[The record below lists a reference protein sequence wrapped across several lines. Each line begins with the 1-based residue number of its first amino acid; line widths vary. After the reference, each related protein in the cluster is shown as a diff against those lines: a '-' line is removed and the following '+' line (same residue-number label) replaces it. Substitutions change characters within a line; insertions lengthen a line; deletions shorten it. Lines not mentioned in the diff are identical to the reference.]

1 MSRPSSILPRTS
13 TLLLLVVLVL
23 GLALGVVWLLT
34 AQRQSET
41 SREALQQLQARSS
54 RIAQLDTLLVHVLD
68 AESGVR
74 GFINS
79 NNPVFLTP
87 YQDGRAVVDKS
98 LAALKTSEWENA
110 AQRSSLDQLALLI
123 EARWKVMTQA
133 LEQGALPKA
142 DGPTGGIGKEL
153 TDDIRS
159 IILGLRAQTVEQMNA
174 TIVASFDR
182 FAEARGTNMVL
193 GMGVLVLLLAII
205 VLLYR
210 QDRLRDRL
218 AALLQSE
225 NTRLQAEVEARTA
238 DLSNLAT
245 YLTNTR
251 EAEQERIARE
261 LHDELGALLTAAKM
275 DAGWIARKLPADAMA
290 PLRDRFDRLLD
301 TLSQV
306 ISIKRRVVADLRP
319 PLLADLGLIE
329 ALRSLAQSGMVG
341 ENEGR
346 IELDLPETLPELPAD
361 VSLAL
366 YRIAQEALTNVRR
379 HARATK
385 VRLQLAT
392 GPREIVL
399 QVEDDG
405 IGFDPSVER
414 LNRHGLAGIA
424 HRVQMLAGRL
434 DIASR
439 PGHGTRIEAR
449 MPLSAATA

>member
-13 TLLLLVVLVL
+13 TLLLLVVLAL
-23 GLALGVVWLLT
+23 GFALGVVWLLT

-41 SREALQQLQARSS
+41 SREALQQLQAHSNRV
-54 RIAQLDTLLVHVLD
+54 ALLDTLLLRVLD

-87 YQDGRAVVDKS
+87 YQDGRADVDKT
-98 LAALKTSEWENA
+98 LAALRAGEWANA
-110 AQRSSLDQLALLI
+110 AQRGTLDRLTLLI
-123 EARWKVMTQA
+123 DARWKLMTQA
-133 LEQGALPKA
+133 IESGKLPKA
-142 DGPTGGIGKEL
+142 DGPTGGIGKEI
-153 TDDIRS
+153 TDDIRGLIS
-159 IILGLRAQTVEQMNA
+159 GLREHTVAQMNA

-182 FAEARGTNMVL
+182 FAEARSTNTVL

-238 DLSNLAT
+238 DLSSLAT

-261 LHDELGALLTAAKM
+261 LHDELGALLTAAKL
-275 DAGWIARKLPADAMA
+275 DAGWIARKLPAEALA

-329 ALRSLAQSGMVG
+329 ALRSLAQSGMMG
-341 ENEGR
+341 ENDGR
-346 IELDLPETLPELPAD
+346 IELDLPETLPELPAA

-366 YRIAQEALTNVRR
+366 YRIVQEALTNVRR
-379 HARATK
+379 HAHATR
-385 VRLQLAT
+385 VRVGLTA

-405 IGFDPSVER
+405 SGFDPSAR
-414 LNRHGLAGIA
+414 RMNHHGLAGIA

-434 DIASR
+434 EIASR

-449 MPLSAATA
+449 IPFATADA

>member
-1 MSRPSSILPRTS
+1 MSRPSSLLPRTT
-13 TLLLLVVLVL
+13 TLLLLMVLAL
-23 GLALGVVWLLT
+23 GFTLGVVWLLS
-34 AQRQSET
+34 AQRQSAT

-54 RIAQLDTLLVHVLD
+54 RIAQLDTLLVNVLD

-87 YQDGRAVVDKS
+87 YQDGRAVVDKT
-98 LAALKTSEWENA
+98 LAALKAGEWENA

-133 LEQGALPKA
+133 LEQSALPKT

-159 IILGLRAQTVEQMNA
+159 LILGLRAQTVAQMNA

-182 FAEARGTNMVL
+182 FAEARRTNTVL
-193 GMGVLVLLLAII
+193 GLGVLVLLLAII

-210 QDRLRDRL
+210 QERLRDRL

-225 NTRLQAEVEARTA
+225 NARLQAEVAARTA

-261 LHDELGALLTAAKM
+261 LHDELGALLTAAKL
-275 DAGWIARKLPADAMA
+275 DAGWIARKLPAEAMA

-319 PLLADLGLIE
+319 PLLAELGLIE

-346 IELDLPETLPELPAD
+346 IELELPETLPELPAS

-366 YRIAQEALTNVRR
+366 FRIAQEALTNVRR
-379 HARATK
+379 HAQAKR
-385 VRLQLAT
+385 VRLSLTVEPQ
-392 GPREIVL
+392 EIVL

-405 IGFDPSVER
+405 TGFDPSVQR
-414 LNRHGLAGIA
+414 LNRHGLTGIA

-434 DIASR
+434 EVASR

-449 MPLSAATA
+449 VPLNAAAA

>member
-1 MSRPSSILPRTS
+1 M
-13 TLLLLVVLVL
+13 VLAL
-23 GLALGVVWLLT
+23 GFTLGVVWLLS
-34 AQRQSET
+34 AQRQSAT

-54 RIAQLDTLLVHVLD
+54 RIAQLDTLLVNVLD

-87 YQDGRAVVDKS
+87 YQDGRAVVDKT
-98 LAALKTSEWENA
+98 LAALKAGEWENA

-133 LEQGALPKA
+133 LEQSALPKT

-159 IILGLRAQTVEQMNA
+159 LILGLRAQTVAQMNA
-174 TIVASFDR
+174 TIVAAFDR
-182 FAEARGTNMVL
+182 FAEARRTNTVL
-193 GMGVLVLLLAII
+193 GLGVLVLLLAII

-210 QDRLRDRL
+210 QERLRDRL

-225 NTRLQAEVEARTA
+225 NARLQTEVAARTA

-261 LHDELGALLTAAKM
+261 LHDELGALLTAAKL
-275 DAGWIARKLPADAMA
+275 DAGWIARKLPAEAMA

-319 PLLADLGLIE
+319 PLLAELGLIE

-346 IELDLPETLPELPAD
+346 IELELPETLPELPAS

-366 YRIAQEALTNVRR
+366 FRIAQEALTNVRR
-379 HARATK
+379 HAQAKR
-385 VRLQLAT
+385 VRLSLTVEPQ
-392 GPREIVL
+392 EIVL

-405 IGFDPSVER
+405 TGFDPAVQR
-414 LNRHGLAGIA
+414 LNRHGLTGIA

-434 DIASR
+434 EVASR

-449 MPLSAATA
+449 VPLNAAAA

>member
-1 MSRPSSILPRTS
+1 M
-13 TLLLLVVLVL
+13 VLAL
-23 GLALGVVWLLT
+23 GFTLGVVWLLS
-34 AQRQSET
+34 AQRHSAT

-54 RIAQLDTLLVHVLD
+54 RIAQLDTLLVNVLD

-87 YQDGRAVVDKS
+87 YQDGRAVVDKT
-98 LAALKTSEWENA
+98 LAALKAGEWENA

-133 LEQGALPKA
+133 LAQSALPKT

-159 IILGLRAQTVEQMNA
+159 LILGLRAQTVAEMNA

-182 FAEARGTNMVL
+182 FAEARRTNTVL
-193 GMGVLVLLLAII
+193 GLGVLVLLLAII

-210 QDRLRDRL
+210 QERLRDRL

-225 NTRLQAEVEARTA
+225 NARLQAEVAARTA

-261 LHDELGALLTAAKM
+261 LHDELGALLTAAKL
-275 DAGWIARKLPADAMA
+275 DAGWIARKLPAEAMT

-319 PLLADLGLIE
+319 PLLAELGLIE

-346 IELDLPETLPELPAD
+346 IELELPETLPELPAS

-366 YRIAQEALTNVRR
+366 FRIAQEALTNVRR
-379 HARATK
+379 HAQAKR
-385 VRLQLAT
+385 VRLSLTVEPQ
-392 GPREIVL
+392 EIVL

-405 IGFDPSVER
+405 TGFDPSVQH
-414 LNRHGLAGIA
+414 LNRHGLTGIA

-434 DIASR
+434 DVASR

-449 MPLSAATA
+449 VPLNAAAA

>member
-1 MSRPSSILPRTS
+1 MSRPSSLLPRTT
-13 TLLLLVVLVL
+13 TLLLLMVLAL
-23 GLALGVVWLLT
+23 GFTLGVVWLLS
-34 AQRQSET
+34 AQRQSAT

-54 RIAQLDTLLVHVLD
+54 RIAQLDTLLVNVLD

-87 YQDGRAVVDKS
+87 YQDGRAVVDKT
-98 LAALKTSEWENA
+98 LAALKAGEWENA

-133 LEQGALPKA
+133 LEQSALPKT

-159 IILGLRAQTVEQMNA
+159 LILGLRAQTVAQMNA
-174 TIVASFDR
+174 TIVAAFDR
-182 FAEARGTNMVL
+182 FAEARRTNTVL
-193 GMGVLVLLLAII
+193 GLGVLVLLLAII

-210 QDRLRDRL
+210 QERLRDRL

-225 NTRLQAEVEARTA
+225 NARLQTEVAARTA

-261 LHDELGALLTAAKM
+261 LHDELGALLTAAKL
-275 DAGWIARKLPADAMA
+275 DAGWIARKLPAEAMA

-319 PLLADLGLIE
+319 PLLAELGLIE

-346 IELDLPETLPELPAD
+346 IELELPETLPELPAS

-366 YRIAQEALTNVRR
+366 FRIAQEALTNVRR
-379 HARATK
+379 HAQAKR
-385 VRLQLAT
+385 VRLSLTVEPQ
-392 GPREIVL
+392 EIVL

-405 IGFDPSVER
+405 TGFDPAVQR
-414 LNRHGLAGIA
+414 LNRHGLTGIA

-434 DIASR
+434 EVASR

-449 MPLSAATA
+449 VPLNAAAA

>member
-1 MSRPSSILPRTS
+1 M
-13 TLLLLVVLVL
+13 
-23 GLALGVVWLLT
+23 
-34 AQRQSET
+34 
-41 SREALQQLQARSS
+41 
-54 RIAQLDTLLVHVLD
+54 
-68 AESGVR
+68 
-74 GFINS
+74 
-79 NNPVFLTP
+79 FLTP
-87 YQDGRAVVDKS
+87 YQDGRAVVDKT
-98 LAALKTSEWENA
+98 LAALKAGEWENA

-133 LEQGALPKA
+133 LEQSALPKT

-159 IILGLRAQTVEQMNA
+159 LILGLRAQSVAEMNA
-174 TIVASFDR
+174 TIVAAFDR
-182 FAEARGTNMVL
+182 FAEARRTNTVL
-193 GMGVLVLLLAII
+193 GLGVLVLLLAII

-210 QDRLRDRL
+210 QERLRDRL

-225 NTRLQAEVEARTA
+225 NARLQAEVAARTA

-261 LHDELGALLTAAKM
+261 LHDELGALLTAAKL
-275 DAGWIARKLPADAMA
+275 DAGWIARKLPAEAMA

-319 PLLADLGLIE
+319 PLLAELGLIE

-346 IELDLPETLPELPAD
+346 IELELPETLPELPAS

-366 YRIAQEALTNVRR
+366 FRIAQEALTNVRR
-379 HARATK
+379 HAQAKR
-385 VRLQLAT
+385 VRLSLTVEPQ
-392 GPREIVL
+392 EIVL
-399 QVEDDG
+399 QVEEDCT
-405 IGFDPSVER
+405 GFDPSVQR
-414 LNRHGLAGIA
+414 LNRHGLTGIA

-434 DIASR
+434 EVASR

-449 MPLSAATA
+449 VPLNAAAA

>member
-1 MSRPSSILPRTS
+1 
-13 TLLLLVVLVL
+13 
-23 GLALGVVWLLT
+23 
-34 AQRQSET
+34 
-41 SREALQQLQARSS
+41 
-54 RIAQLDTLLVHVLD
+54 
-68 AESGVR
+68 
-74 GFINS
+74 
-79 NNPVFLTP
+79 
-87 YQDGRAVVDKS
+87 
-98 LAALKTSEWENA
+98 
-110 AQRSSLDQLALLI
+110 
-123 EARWKVMTQA
+123 
-133 LEQGALPKA
+133 
-142 DGPTGGIGKEL
+142 
-153 TDDIRS
+153 
-159 IILGLRAQTVEQMNA
+159 
-174 TIVASFDR
+174 
-182 FAEARGTNMVL
+182 
-193 GMGVLVLLLAII
+193 
-205 VLLYR
+205 
-210 QDRLRDRL
+210 
-218 AALLQSE
+218 
-225 NTRLQAEVEARTA
+225 VEARTA

-261 LHDELGALLTAAKM
+261 LHDELGALLTAAKL

-434 DIASR
+434 DITSR